1 MGTRNLTMVIDRQG
15 EMKVAQYGR
24 WDGYPE
30 GQGATIL
37 EFAKDKEK
45 MQKLKSVLNKI
56 KFYNECDDI
65 KDFLTEYENRWNNK
79 TQTPKDEYFFNTFDT
94 RSLGGKILDSLI
106 NYNNEKLPKCF
117 NGNIYLYNDIK
128 FAQDS
133 LFCEWAYCINLQ
145 TNKLQCFNGFNY
157 NKELEYPLFKASEP
171 RKSCDGS
178 HTYYGIKLLKEY
190 DIDKLP
196 DEETFIEGLNGLISE
211 DEQGET
217 K

>member
-1 MGTRNLTMVIDRQG
+1 MGTRNLTLVIDKEGQV
-15 EMKVAQYGR
+15 KVAQYGQ

-45 MQKLKSVLNKI
+45 MQKLESVLNKI

-79 TQTPKDEYFFNTFDT
+79 TQTPEDEYFFNTFDT
-94 RSLGGKILDSLI
+94 RDLGGEILDSLI

-117 NGNIYLYNDIK
+117 NDNIYLYNDIK

-171 RKSCDGS
+171 QKSYDGS

-196 DEETFIEGLNGLISE
+196 DEETFIEELNDLISE
-211 DEQGET
+211 DE
-217 K
+217 